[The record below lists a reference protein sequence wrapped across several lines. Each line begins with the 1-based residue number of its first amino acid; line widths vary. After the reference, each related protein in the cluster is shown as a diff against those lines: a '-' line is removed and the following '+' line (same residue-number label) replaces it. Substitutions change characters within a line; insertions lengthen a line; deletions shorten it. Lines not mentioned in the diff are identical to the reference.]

1 MAMRRSLAVPLA
13 IVALAGATA
22 AQAWNATGHQIVAA
36 AAYRALP
43 GPARE
48 WVDVV
53 LRDHPDYTRWV
64 EACDIDDVGLYV
76 FMKASPWPDE
86 IRRSGSPFDHA
97 EWHYVNYPLRAPD
110 FAIEPRPEPGNDIIF
125 GLMCSHDIV
134 EGRVTERTR
143 AVIGDRVPTA
153 VERAAHLAWLV
164 HLVADIHQP
173 LHCTAFFSDPYPEGD
188 AGGNL
193 FCVRDGDRPVKLH
206 AFWDDAVGL
215 TERTMRLL
223 GRAGKMAADP
233 ELARAKLPEL
243 ERDTTPEAWAL
254 ESRQVAVDSVYLR
267 GELSGARAE
276 SYRDADGRLRS
287 RPPADAPPLPPGY
300 QDEAR
305 RVSLRRLALAAFR
318 LEDELRG
325 LGG

>member
-1 MAMRRSLAVPLA
+1 MRRSLAAPLA
-13 IVALAGATA
+13 VTILVGATA

-43 GPARE
+43 GPTRE
-48 WVDVV
+48 WVDAA
-53 LRDHPDYTRWV
+53 LKDHPGYATWV

-97 EWHYVNYPLRAPD
+97 EWHYVNYPLHMPD
-110 FAIEPRPEPGNDIIF
+110 FALRPRPEPANDIIF
-125 GLMCSHDIV
+125 GLMCSREIAR
-134 EGRVTERTR
+134 GRVTDRTR
-143 AVIGDRVPTA
+143 AVLGDRAPTP
-153 VERAAHLAWLV
+153 VERAAYLAWLL

-173 LHCTAFFSDPYPEGD
+173 LHCTAFFSDVYPEGD

-206 AFWDDAVGL
+206 AFWDDAVGSTQATAQIL
-215 TERTMRLL
+215 EHADRMASDPQLAQ
-223 GRAGKMAADP
+223 AG
-233 ELARAKLPEL
+233 LPEL
-243 ERDTTPEAWAL
+243 NRATTAEAWAL
-254 ESRQVAVDSVYLR
+254 ESRVVAIESVYLR
-267 GELSGARAE
+267 GTLEGARAE

-287 RPPADAPPLPPGY
+287 RPPADAPPLPEGY
-300 QDEAR
+300 KDEAR

-318 LEDELRG
+318 LEGELRG
-325 LGG
+325 LAG